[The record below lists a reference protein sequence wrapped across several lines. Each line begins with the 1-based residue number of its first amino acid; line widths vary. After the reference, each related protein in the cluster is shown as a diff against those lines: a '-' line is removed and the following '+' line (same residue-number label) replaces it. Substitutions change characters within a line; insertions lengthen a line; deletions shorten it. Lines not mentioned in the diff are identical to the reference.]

1 MHRWLKGMFY
11 LGLILLLTGLLT
23 FSFIAY
29 RFINKPMV
37 MASSPPVIVQV
48 DKSMSAGAFVN
59 LLKKQQLIA
68 SDRFFLFF
76 IRVQGLAQQLK
87 AGIYEV
93 KPGESILHFL
103 YRVIAGDVLIE
114 TFSIIEGT
122 TQAQISM
129 NLQKAPYLSYQVND
143 WKLIVGDYSNAEGLL
158 LADTYQYEAGS
169 HSQHLLQQAHAN
181 LVQYLESSWQHR
193 ASGLPYT
200 SPYQM
205 LIAASILE
213 KEASIP
219 AEKRIISGIILN
231 RLRIRM
237 PLQMDPTVIYALGT
251 HYMGKL
257 TREDLSIDSPY
268 NTYRNRG
275 LPPTPIA
282 MVGKDAIDAAAH
294 PTLTN
299 YLYYVARGD
308 GSHYFSSNYTEQQ
321 QAVYR
326 FLKK

>member
-1 MHRWLKGMFY
+1 MHRWLKRMIF
-11 LGLILLLTGLLT
+11 LGLMLLFLG
-23 FSFIAY
+23 FSTLSLKVY
-29 RFINKPMV
+29 RFINQPMV
-37 MASSPPVIVQV
+37 NPSSPPVIVRF
-48 DKSMSAGAFVN
+48 DKSMSAGAFAN
-59 LLKKQQLIA
+59 LLKKQRLIN
-68 SDRFFLFF
+68 SDRFLLLF

-93 KPGESILHFL
+93 KPGESMLHFL

-122 TQAQISM
+122 TQAQVSV
-129 NLQKAPYLSYQVND
+129 NLQKAPYLSYQTND
-143 WKLIVGDYSNAEGLL
+143 WKAVAGTYPSAEGLL

-169 HSQHLLQQAHAN
+169 DSQHILQQAHAN
-181 LVQYLESSWQHR
+181 LVQYLEWSWQHR
-193 ASGLPYT
+193 TPGLPYT

-205 LIAASILE
+205 LVAASILE

-219 AEKRIISGIILN
+219 AEKRLISGIIVN
-231 RLRIRM
+231 RLRKHM
-237 PLQMDPTVIYALGT
+237 PLQMDPTVIYAVGT
-251 HYMGKL
+251 QYSGKL
-257 TREDLSIDSPY
+257 TREDLLIDSPY
-268 NTYRNRG
+268 NTYRTRG

-299 YLYYVARGD
+299 YYYFVARGD
-308 GSHYFSSNYTEQQ
+308 GSHYFSANYSEQQ